1 MRKCILFLLMIC
13 TLFGLWGCDGRTV
26 IRPDEGNASNSPVSG
41 IRSGILSQGSTS
53 LCNGFETTDTGV
65 YFLVQ
70 MDNGTYIMYSDHTS
84 DTAIKLCGRVDCKH
98 SDNSCNAFFPYA
110 ENICYYDGHLYIE
123 TGFGANVTITRLD
136 LDGTNRIKVMD
147 TSYLAGDYRGS
158 NGVYITNGIC
168 VFSLF
173 KLDADGKE
181 ISDQYYWKLDG
192 TMEQAKRTPELIMF
206 YSAGAEL
213 LMKGKSNSDSM
224 SSNGLYL
231 WDIDTNTSH
240 YLTDLPTSNPGYW
253 GTETGYYVQDG
264 VIYKKT
270 YFDDSIEKVFDTK
283 LQGDFQFHG
292 FPDCIMLS
300 EFIPW
305 EDQDHQILSEQ
316 TLRFYSWDYDF
327 LGEVKLDYPVFG
339 TIDYM
344 NTVCGETADRIYL
357 AAHFYGVPEYYIN
370 KSDLSTG
377 NIQVHRLKLPEDVL
391 AYFHNWE

>member
-1 MRKCILFLLMIC
+1 
-13 TLFGLWGCDGRTV
+13 
-26 IRPDEGNASNSPVSG
+26 
-41 IRSGILSQGSTS
+41 
-53 LCNGFETTDTGV
+53 
-65 YFLVQ
+65 

-264 VIYKKT
+264 VIYKKRILMIVSRKCLT
-270 YFDDSIEKVFDTK
+270 LSCKVISNFMDFPIVLCSVNSFHGKTKIIKFCLSKHFDSI
-283 LQGDFQFHG
+283 HG
-292 FPDCIMLS
+292 TMI
-300 EFIPW
+300 
-305 EDQDHQILSEQ
+305 
-316 TLRFYSWDYDF
+316 F
-327 LGEVKLDYPVFG
+327 LVK
-339 TIDYM
+339 
-344 NTVCGETADRIYL
+344 
-357 AAHFYGVPEYYIN
+357 
-370 KSDLSTG
+370 
-377 NIQVHRLKLPEDVL
+377 
-391 AYFHNWE
+391 